1 MGDRVVSVES
11 SVGAQM
17 WEVSTTD
24 GLTSAVTAR
33 LPGQP
38 VRIVFERVV
47 DREEV
52 ATAAEGGANA
62 SSPSGGAV
70 PGFRQ
75 AGAPSAAAGSAVA
88 ASAPPTGFG
97 APSPAH
103 EMLLSRSRD
112 LLRTYIARR
121 EVTKN
126 IKVADRVVEAVA
138 DAAAPLDGRTLNL
151 LMQAYSSCDNA
162 DKAIATFEEAF
173 RLAGD
178 GSGREAP
185 PERYGGR
192 LRADMAALNRYTV
205 AALLRAHAVRADH
218 GAARRVL
225 AAAEGRDGAEV
236 EGERSRSWW
245 GTGDPLNLRPD
256 ATCYN
261 IALAAAVKRRTEEG
275 MSAAT
280 EIFDSLPDPSPDG
293 PPPAAGARP
302 AKDLVTYN
310 TMIDGFARDGKYR
323 TAYGV
328 FQQLKASG
336 LRPDKVTYTT
346 LIKASIRGGDLEQA
360 LDLLDDMKW
369 IGIQPDILSY
379 NNLIEALCNAHR
391 LFEAKDLVNEM
402 ELTRVAPDSMT
413 YGLLMTG
420 LLRAHKPGPCLTLFE
435 SACADPRTTAL
446 TENVRLYTTAVAAAA
461 ALGDHERAL
470 DLVARMNRAG
480 IRPNEKTLT
489 ALMGACL
496 ASKKY
501 DAAIDIF
508 AKIKRPDS
516 YTISVG
522 LRALC
527 AGGQFDEALELVT
540 EQRSGQAALSGK
552 QVMVGYNTLIKEA
565 LLAGEYNIAREAL
578 VSTSR
583 ILGTAQPQ
591 RLTSH
596 SSPLGRR
603 SLDC

>member
-1 MGDRVVSVES
+1 
-11 SVGAQM
+11 
-17 WEVSTTD
+17 
-24 GLTSAVTAR
+24 
-33 LPGQP
+33 
-38 VRIVFERVV
+38 
-47 DREEV
+47 
-52 ATAAEGGANA
+52 
-62 SSPSGGAV
+62 
-70 PGFRQ
+70 
-75 AGAPSAAAGSAVA
+75 
-88 ASAPPTGFG
+88 
-97 APSPAH
+97 
-103 EMLLSRSRD
+103 
-112 LLRTYIARR
+112 
-121 EVTKN
+121 
-126 IKVADRVVEAVA
+126 
-138 DAAAPLDGRTLNL
+138 
-151 LMQAYSSCDNA
+151 
-162 DKAIATFEEAF
+162 
-173 RLAGD
+173 
-178 GSGREAP
+178 
-185 PERYGGR
+185 
-192 LRADMAALNRYTV
+192 
-205 AALLRAHAVRADH
+205 
-218 GAARRVL
+218 
-225 AAAEGRDGAEV
+225 V

-328 FQQLKASG
+328 FQQLKAAG

-578 VSTSR
+578 TGLLGAGYIPSKLTFHAMTDGLSLPSDTSFNSAAMRKLASSTPSDEKFQFLLFVLDSLERRKLAVDPAFYSSILAVGAQGGGLQKRVASLFARSR
-583 ILGTAQPQ
+583 NHGHGKGATTRSAADSTDDDTPPPHRIASWEDLFENYSAYKEEHGTNVVFPAVRVTTSKKNYGRVLAAEQAVAYRGRQ
-591 RLTSH
+591 RGN
-596 SSPLGRR
+596 GR
-603 SLDC
+603 